1 MWLKELGTFLKH
13 SFPLFQKPYNGIDEV
28 VDLLERKKVVAIF
41 QGKCEGGP
49 SALGNRSLL
58 YDPRDPDAL
67 RIVNAIKGRGWWR
80 PFAGSI
86 LQEYAHEWFEMLN
99 LKETPYM
106 MYSIP
111 VKEEKKDLIPGVI
124 HVDGTSRIQTVTEEQ
139 NHHYYHLIKRFY
151 ERTGIPLLFNTSF
164 NLAGE
169 VMCYS
174 LEDAIDIL
182 RRSHIDYLYLPEE
195 GEVRCIS

>member
-1 MWLKELGTFLKH
+1 M
-13 SFPLFQKPYNGIDEV
+13 
-28 VDLLERKKVVAIF
+28 
-41 QGKCEGGP
+41 
-49 SALGNRSLL
+49 GNRSLL

-67 RIVNAIKGRGWWR
+67 RIVNAIKGREWWR

-139 NHHYYHLIKRFY
+139 NHHYYHLIKR
-151 ERTGIPLLFNTSF
+151 L
-164 NLAGE
+164 
-169 VMCYS
+169 
-174 LEDAIDIL
+174 
-182 RRSHIDYLYLPEE
+182 
-195 GEVRCIS
+195 

>member
-1 MWLKELGTFLKH
+1 M
-13 SFPLFQKPYNGIDEV
+13 
-28 VDLLERKKVVAIF
+28 
-41 QGKCEGGP
+41 
-49 SALGNRSLL
+49 GNRSLL

-67 RIVNAIKGRGWWR
+67 RIVNSIKGREWWS

>member
-1 MWLKELGTFLKH
+1 
-13 SFPLFQKPYNGIDEV
+13 
-28 VDLLERKKVVAIF
+28 
-41 QGKCEGGP
+41 
-49 SALGNRSLL
+49 
-58 YDPRDPDAL
+58 
-67 RIVNAIKGRGWWR
+67 
-80 PFAGSI
+80 
-86 LQEYAHEWFEMLN
+86 
-99 LKETPYM
+99 